1 MNEGQLMTIQ
11 QFAIHFS
18 KFLNSKM
25 IKMKGQTAK
34 YKVQLL
40 NKKYKRYQILID
52 LKILIGIK
60 KLLNIFFIDSSYNFD
75 LHF

>member
-1 MNEGQLMTIQ
+1 
-11 QFAIHFS
+11 
-18 KFLNSKM
+18 M